1 MNEHP
6 LIYFI
11 HMPKTGGSTLTT
23 IIQKNFK
30 KHEILPY
37 FHYQDDIDDVLNKV
51 HVDELKIIHG
61 HYWFGLHEH
70 FNRPFSYFTV
80 LRHPVERV
88 VSLYYYLTSIEGK
101 RYDRYRNMT
110 LDQFVMNKIEANIQT
125 GFLSGNLK
133 KPSVLKAVRNLRKH
147 FEVVGTTEQFDET
160 LFLLGKRYGWSKLH
174 YKRVNVT
181 ARRPKIQE
189 IPNETIQLIKKVH
202 SKDLIVYRYAK
213 KCLSKQLSQLTEQ
226 EQLKLRRFKEM
237 QKKIEKL

>member
-37 FHYQDDIDDVLNKV
+37 FHYKEDFEEALKRVNADN
-51 HVDELKIIHG
+51 LKIIHG
-61 HYWFGLHEH
+61 HYWFGIHEH
-70 FNRPFSYFTV
+70 INRPFSYFTV

-101 RYDRYRNMT
+101 RYDRYRAMT
-110 LDQFVMNKIEANIQT
+110 LDEFVMNKIEANIQT
-125 GFLSGNLK
+125 GFLSGSIN

-147 FEVVGTTEQFDET
+147 FDVVGTTEQFDET
-160 LFLLGKRYGWSKLH
+160 LFLLGKRYGWPKLH

-181 ARRPKIQE
+181 AKRPKIEE
-189 IPNETIQLIKKVH
+189 IPEDTIILIKKVH
-202 SKDLIVYRYAK
+202 NKDLLVYQYAK
-213 KCLSKQLSQLTEQ
+213 KLLSRQLDKLDKRER
-226 EQLKLRRFKEM
+226 LKLQQFKQA
-237 QKKIEKL
+237 QKKLEKS